1 VAKAMRHFPQPMIK
15 ERSAKIRLY
24 AKRQLRAAMEAQ
36 RLMQQRGQ
44 KRMRAVARG
53 TAWWL
58 R

>member
-1 VAKAMRHFPQPMIK
+1 MRHFPQPMIK